1 METTFQ
7 TQTQS
12 TCTSISQEEGFLM
25 GARRFRLAAV
35 VTILVLMP
43 LFVNL
48 INQLLHMV
56 SYDNSVNLFTNTLSS
71 VGNAAFMFFI
81 APHVLSGKHAKI
93 LGIVATVLLGLLLV
107 VDLFDSIWQFRGIE
121 SGDYYRYSDMLCSTT
136 YCVIHMLRNLLTIAF
151 FVLLAIGCDK
161 RYRLGLMVLAV
172 ARLFT
177 AVLFFPKLSLPLFG
191 DMFLYVLVS
200 SLGCIGWACL
210 LYQSLLLPGKKAPK
224 KLALEEEQ
232 TSGDILLRIFNI
244 AAATC
249 LLIFV
254 IFGTFFKPEDKG
266 ISDFHYYETFMPA
279 GGFILE
285 FASLFLIASMVV
297 LSIRFKTLSTK
308 ITGFVL
314 AGLLLTVNLAL
325 VIVSIVDDPKH
336 MTEGMNVTNIVTIVL
351 YALMSTVWFWIAKA
365 QCNGTTRKVM
375 AMNVTATLIF
385 LSLVN
390 HANMLQLHNYK
401 FYATGTNYM
410 DAVVILVALFMLLPW
425 IMLQLINL
433 SWPKMRLWFAAV
445 PLAIVMLGFT
455 ALRLYMNGS
464 WERRNTTDSYSFSST
479 SDEEEADS
487 VAVYT
492 EDIDSLVD
500 YEDTEPDYTGDDYE
514 RDMY

>member
-1 METTFQ
+1 
-7 TQTQS
+7 
-12 TCTSISQEEGFLM
+12 
-25 GARRFRLAAV
+25 
-35 VTILVLMP
+35 
-43 LFVNL
+43 
-48 INQLLHMV
+48 
-56 SYDNSVNLFTNTLSS
+56 
-71 VGNAAFMFFI
+71 
-81 APHVLSGKHAKI
+81 
-93 LGIVATVLLGLLLV
+93 
-107 VDLFDSIWQFRGIE
+107 
-121 SGDYYRYSDMLCSTT
+121 
-136 YCVIHMLRNLLTIAF
+136 
-151 FVLLAIGCDK
+151 
-161 RYRLGLMVLAV
+161 
-172 ARLFT
+172 
-177 AVLFFPKLSLPLFG
+177 LFG

-200 SLGCIGWACL
+200 SLGSIGWACL

-254 IFGTFFKPEDKG
+254 IFGTFFKPADKG

-325 VIVSIVDDPKH
+325 IIVSIVDDPKH
-336 MTEGMNVTNIVTIVL
+336 MTDGMNMTNIVTIVL
-351 YALMSTVWFWIAKA
+351 YALMSTIWFWIAKA
-365 QCNGTTRKVM
+365 QCNGTARKVM
-375 AMNVTATLIF
+375 AMSVTATLIF

-410 DAVVILVALFMLLPW
+410 DAVVIIVALFMLLPW
-425 IMLQLINL
+425 IMLHLINL

-445 PLAIVMLGFT
+445 PLAIMMFGFT

-464 WERRNTTDSYSFSST
+464 WERRNTTDSYSFSNT

-500 YEDTEPDYTGDDYE
+500 YEDTEPDYTGDDY
-514 RDMY
+514 DMY

>member
-1 METTFQ
+1 METKFQ

-43 LFVNL
+43 LF
-48 INQLLHMV
+48 INQINHLLYMV
-56 SYDNSVNLFTNTLSS
+56 SYDNSVNLFTNLLSS
-71 VGNAAFMFFI
+71 VGSAAFMFFI
-81 APHVLSGKHAKI
+81 APHVLSGKQAKI
-93 LGIVATVLLGLLLV
+93 WGIVATILLGLLLV
-107 VDLFDSIWQFRGIE
+107 VDLFDSVWQFRGIE

-136 YCVIHMLRNLLTIAF
+136 YCVIHTLRNLLTIAF
-151 FVLLAIGCDK
+151 FALLAIGCDK
-161 RYRLGLMVLAV
+161 RYRLGLMVLAI

-200 SLGCIGWACL
+200 SLSCIGWACL

-325 VIVSIVDDPKH
+325 VIMSTVVEPEN
-336 MTEGMNVTNIVTIVL
+336 MTDGMNMTNIITIAL
-351 YALMSTVWFWIAKA
+351 YALMSTVWLWIAKA
-365 QCNGTTRKVM
+365 QCDGTARK
-375 AMNVTATLIF
+375 ATALSVTATLTF
-385 LSLVN
+385 LALIIKSVN
-390 HANMLQLHNYK
+390 ALQYQNYK
-401 FYATGTNYM
+401 FYDSGTTYIN
-410 DAVVILVALFMLLPW
+410 AVVIIVALFMLLPW

-500 YEDTEPDYTGDDYE
+500 YEDTEPDYTGDDY
-514 RDMY
+514 DMY

>member
-1 METTFQ
+1 METKFQ

-12 TCTSISQEEGFLM
+12 ACTSISQEEGFLT
-25 GARRFRLAAV
+25 GARKFRLAAV
-35 VTILVLMP
+35 VTILLLMP

-56 SYDNSVNLFTNTLSS
+56 SYESSVDLFTNTLSS
-71 VGNAAFMFFI
+71 VGSAAFMFFI
-81 APHVLSGKHAKI
+81 VPHVLSGKHAKI

-121 SGDYYRYSDMLCSTT
+121 SGDYYRYSDMICSTT
-136 YCVIHMLRNLLTIAF
+136 YCVINTLRHLLTIAF

-161 RYRLGLMVLAV
+161 KYRMGLIIIAV
-172 ARLFT
+172 ARVLSAF
-177 AVLFFPKLSLPLFG
+177 LFFPKLSLPLFG
-191 DMFLYVLVS
+191 NTFFYVLMS
-200 SLGCIGWACL
+200 SLISIGWACL

-224 KLALEEEQ
+224 KLALEEQQ
-232 TSGDILLRIFNI
+232 TSGDILLRVFNI

-249 LLIFV
+249 LFIFV

-266 ISDFHYYETFMPA
+266 SSYFHYYENFMPA

-314 AGLLLTVNLAL
+314 AGLLLTVNLVL
-325 VIVSIVDDPKH
+325 VIVSTVVEPEN
-336 MTEGMNVTNIVTIVL
+336 MTDGMNVTNIITIAL
-351 YALMSTVWFWIAKA
+351 YALMSTIWLWIAKA
-365 QCNGTTRKVM
+365 QCNGTARKVM

-410 DAVVILVALFMLLPW
+410 DAVVIIVALFMLLPW

-433 SWPKMRLWFAAV
+433 SWPKMRLWFAAI

-479 SDEEEADS
+479 SDEEENDS

-500 YEDTEPDYTGDDYE
+500 YEDTEPDYTGDDY
-514 RDMY
+514 DMY

>member
-12 TCTSISQEEGFLM
+12 TCTSISQEEGFLT
-25 GARRFRLAAV
+25 GARKFRLAAV

-43 LFVNL
+43 LF
-48 INQLLHMV
+48 INQINHLLYMV
-56 SYDNSVNLFTNTLSS
+56 SYDNSVNLFTNLLSS
-71 VGNAAFMFFI
+71 VGSAAFMFFI
-81 APHVLSGKHAKI
+81 APHVLSGKQAKI
-93 LGIVATVLLGLLLV
+93 WGIVATILLGLLLV
-107 VDLFDSIWQFRGIE
+107 VDLFDSVWQFRGIE
-121 SGDYYRYSDMLCSTT
+121 SRDYYLYSDIQCSTT
-136 YCVIHMLRNLLTIAF
+136 YCVIHTLRNLLTIAF
-151 FVLLAIGCDK
+151 FALLAIGSDK

-200 SLGCIGWACL
+200 SLGSIGWACL

-224 KLALEEEQ
+224 KLALEEK

-336 MTEGMNVTNIVTIVL
+336 ITDGMNVTNIVTIVL

-365 QCNGTTRKVM
+365 QCNGTARKVM
-375 AMNVTATLIF
+375 AMSVTATLIF

-401 FYATGTNYM
+401 FYNTGTYYM
-410 DAVVILVALFMLLPW
+410 DAVVIIVALFMLLPW
-425 IMLQLINL
+425 IMLHLINL

-500 YEDTEPDYTGDDYE
+500 YEDTEPDYTGDDY
-514 RDMY
+514 DMY